1 MRSTLVLF
9 LLGACAACGTTDSLT
24 TTPQPKP
31 PEQGTHIDKDL
42 QRFVDDF
49 MRDCEARRTDC
60 AEKMSQIDSI
70 RITEIP
76 DLDTKDNEYV
86 IGLCHDR
93 PFNKYIEINKEIMS
107 KSDWYIKTLLYHEIG
122 HCAYDLDHDAQ
133 ENTLMSPLIPPLYI
147 IIRDWQLMLGDFFS
161 AIYEKHGD

>member
-1 MRSTLVLF
+1 MKSMFVLF
-9 LLGACAACGTTDSLT
+9 LLGACAACGTTDALT
-24 TTPQPKP
+24 TTTQPKR
-31 PEQGTHIDKDL
+31 PEQSMHVDKDL

-60 AEKMSQIDSI
+60 TKKMSQIDSI
-70 RITEIP
+70 RVTVIP
-76 DLDTKDNEYV
+76 DLDTSDTEFV
-86 IGLCHDR
+86 IGLCYDR

-122 HCAYDLDHDAQ
+122 HCAYDLDHDEQ

-147 IIRDWQLMLGDFFS
+147 IIRDWRLMLGDFFS

>member
-1 MRSTLVLF
+1 MRSMLVLF
-9 LLGACAACGTTDSLT
+9 LLGACAACGTTDSLN
-24 TTPQPKP
+24 TPNQVNSS
-31 PEQGTHIDKDL
+31 TYVDKDL

-70 RITEIP
+70 RVTVIP

-86 IGLCHDR
+86 IGLCYDR
-93 PFNKYIEINKEIMS
+93 PFNKYIEINKEIMN

-122 HCAYDLDHDAQ
+122 HCAYDLDHDEQ